1 MYVFNRITVNPQLPK
16 RIDKLS
22 KIANNLWW
30 AWNTEFLKLF
40 KEIDIDLWEN
50 IGKNPV
56 KFLKQVSQEKLEKI
70 VENEEF
76 LKEYD
81 KIVEDYED
89 YDDYEEEFD
98 EYDTD
103 KDDFEMSL

>member
-1 MYVFNRITVNPQLPK
+1 MNKLVDNRIKVTKEIFKVPKEEKNMYVFNRITVNPQLPK

-50 IGKNPV
+50 IGK
-56 KFLKQVSQEKLEKI
+56 KS
-70 VENEEF
+70 
-76 LKEYD
+76 
-81 KIVEDYED
+81 
-89 YDDYEEEFD
+89 
-98 EYDTD
+98 
-103 KDDFEMSL
+103 S

>member
-56 KFLKQVSQEKLEKI
+56 KFLKQVSLHVFLFFQYLIHYFFLLQFGKL
-70 VENEEF
+70 
-76 LKEYD
+76 
-81 KIVEDYED
+81 
-89 YDDYEEEFD
+89 
-98 EYDTD
+98 
-103 KDDFEMSL
+103 S